1 MTLPTSPFYDQEIAA
16 LHDVLLRHAI
26 TQTFLSCSDVV
37 YMGRSLAATTQV
49 ESTFGTFLGIEFAH
63 LLMIFDGSRVHAQN
77 QNTVTLDLAPSG
89 TYFTIV
95 NGRQTLQ
102 PRHKNRIG
110 VYRLENKASLFV
122 DALHIDH
129 FFLNEKVTPV
139 GLGAIAFCLCA
150 INSHLAGFGQITLVA
165 AGGIDAN
172 PSHVGYK
179 VWPKLGFDAVFE
191 SDDVRM
197 LPEHLAEC
205 RTVRMLIEKNEAWWE
220 ENGFQLLMTFDLS
233 ADSASWRMLLA
244 YMREKFVERAQ
255 S

>member
-1 MTLPTSPFYDQEIAA
+1 MTLPTSPFYDQEIAT

-63 LLMIFDGSRVHAQN
+63 LLMSFDGSRVHAQN

-110 VYRLENKASLFV
+110 VYRLEDKASLFV
-122 DALHIDH
+122 DALHIDY

-150 INSHLAGFGQITLVA
+150 INS
-165 AGGIDAN
+165 
-172 PSHVGYK
+172 
-179 VWPKLGFDAVFE
+179 
-191 SDDVRM
+191 
-197 LPEHLAEC
+197 HLAEC